1 MSIAITTNVSSMV
14 AQNSLSH
21 TQNALSTS
29 FARLSSG
36 MRINSAADD
45 AAGLGISKSMNAQV
59 RSYAVAERNTNDG
72 ISMLQTADGG
82 AEQIHGLMTRM
93 RELAVQASN
102 GSLAAN
108 DYTNLNTEYQANA
121 SEIDRISSSVQFNGI
136 NLLSG
141 TAASKNFQVGIGTAA
156 TDRIAVSFGGSDV
169 AQLLGATAT
178 DVTTFATAQ
187 TAITKLDAGIQSL
200 SGVRAGF
207 GAAMNRF
214 QNTVSNLQTMQ
225 TNTSAS
231 LSRIRDADIAAETA
245 ILSRNQV
252 LSQAGA
258 AILGQANQTPQMA
271 LSLLRG

>member
-1 MSIAITTNVSSMV
+1 MSLHIATNVTSMV
-14 AQNSLSH
+14 AQNALAK
-21 TQNALSTS
+21 TQSALSTS

-45 AAGLGISKSMNAQV
+45 AAGLGIAKSMNAQV

-82 AEQIHGLMTRM
+82 AEEIHNIMTRM

-102 GSLAAN
+102 GSLSAN
-108 DYTNLNTEYQANA
+108 DSTNLDAEYQQNS

-141 TAASKNFQVGIGTAA
+141 AAASKNFQVGIGTAA
-156 TDRIAVSFGGSDV
+156 TDRIAVNFGGADV
-169 AQLLGATAT
+169 TRLLGATAT
-178 DVTTFATAQ
+178 DVTTFAKAQLSITA
-187 TAITKLDAGIQSL
+187 LDSGIQAL
-200 SGVRAGF
+200 SSVRAGF

-214 QNTVSNLQTMQ
+214 SNTVSNLQTMQ
-225 TNTSAS
+225 TNTSAA
-231 LSRIRDADIAAETA
+231 LSRIQDTDVAAETA
-245 ILSRNQV
+245 NLSKNQV

-258 AILGQANQTPQMA
+258 AILAQANQTPQLAMT
-271 LSLLRG
+271 LLRG

>member
-1 MSIAITTNVSSMV
+1 MSLAITTNVSSMV
-14 AQNSLSH
+14 AQNSLAK
-21 TQNALSTS
+21 TQTALSTS

-59 RSYAVAERNTNDG
+59 HSYAVAERNTNDG

-102 GSLAAN
+102 GSLSTN
-108 DYTNLNTEYQANA
+108 DYTNLDAEYQAN
-121 SEIDRISSSVQFNGI
+121 SQEIDRISSSVQFNGI
-136 NLLSG
+136 NLLAG
-141 TAASKNFQVGIGTAA
+141 TVSAKNFQVGIGTAA
-156 TDRIAVSFGGSDV
+156 TDRIAVSFGGADS
-169 AQLLGATAT
+169 ASLIGATAT
-178 DVTTFATAQ
+178 DVTSFATAQ
-187 TAITKLDAGIQSL
+187 TAITQLDAAIQAL
-200 SGVRAGF
+200 SGVRANF

-214 QNTVSNLQTMQ
+214 QNTISNLQTMQ

-231 LSRIRDADIAAETA
+231 LSRIRDADIASETA
-245 ILSRNQV
+245 ILSKNQV

-258 AILGQANQTPQMA
+258 AILGQANQTPQLA
-271 LSLLRG
+271 LGLLKG

>member
-1 MSIAITTNVSSMV
+1 MSLAITTNVSSMV
-14 AQNSLSH
+14 AQNQLAK
-21 TQNALSTS
+21 TQNALGTS

-59 RSYAVAERNTNDG
+59 RSYAVAERNTNDAV
-72 ISMLQTADGG
+72 SMLQTADGG
-82 AEQIHGLMTRM
+82 AEEIHGIMTRM

-102 GSLAAN
+102 GSLSAN
-108 DYTNLNTEYQANA
+108 DYTNLDAEYQQNA
-121 SEIDRISSSVQFNGI
+121 AEIDRISSSVQFNGA

-141 TAASKNFQVGIGTAA
+141 TAATKNFQVGIGTASS
-156 TDRIAVSFGGSDV
+156 DRISVSFGGADT
-169 AQLLGATAT
+169 ARLLGASAT
-178 DVTTFATAQ
+178 DVTNFANAQ
-187 TAITKLDAGIQSL
+187 SAITALDSGIQTL

-225 TNTSAS
+225 TNTSAA
-231 LSRIRDADIAAETA
+231 LSRIRDADIASETA
-245 ILSRNQV
+245 TMSKNQV

-258 AILGQANQTPQMA
+258 AILSQANQGSQLAMG
-271 LSLLRG
+271 LLRG

>member
-1 MSIAITTNVSSMV
+1 MSLTISTNVTSMT
-14 AQNSLSH
+14 AQNSLAK
-21 TQNALSTS
+21 TQSALSTS

-82 AEQIHGLMTRM
+82 AEEIHNLMTRM

-102 GSLAAN
+102 GSLSAN
-108 DYTNLNTEYQANA
+108 DYTNLDAEYQQSA
-121 SEIDRISSSVQFNGI
+121 SEIDRISASVNFNGL

-141 TAASKNFQVGIGTAA
+141 TAATKSFQVGIGTAA
-156 TDRIAVSFGGSDV
+156 SDRISVSFGGAD
-169 AQLLGATAT
+169 ATRLLGATAT
-178 DVTTFATAQ
+178 DVTTFAKAQ
-187 TAITKLDAGIQSL
+187 TAITALDTGIQTL

-214 QNTVSNLQTMQ
+214 SNTISNLQTMQ
-225 TNTSAS
+225 TNTSAA
-231 LSRIRDADIAAETA
+231 LSRIRDADVAQETA
-245 ILSRNQV
+245 NLSKNQV
-252 LSQAGA
+252 LAQAGA
-258 AILGQANQTPQMA
+258 AILSQANQTPQLAM
-271 LSLLRG
+271 SLLRG

>member
-14 AQNSLSH
+14 AQNSLSK

-59 RSYAVAERNTNDG
+59 HSYAVAERNTNDG

-102 GSLAAN
+102 GSLSAN
-108 DYTNLNTEYQANA
+108 DYTNLNAEYQANSA
-121 SEIDRISSSVQFNGI
+121 EIDRISSSVQFNGI

-141 TAASKNFQVGIGTAA
+141 TVASKNFQVGIGTAA
-156 TDRIAVSFGGSDV
+156 TDRIAVSFGGADATSLAV
-169 AQLLGATAT
+169 TAT
-178 DVTTFATAQ
+178 DVTTFANSQ
-187 TAITKLDAGIQSL
+187 TAITKLDAGIQTL
-200 SGVRAGF
+200 SGIRANY

-214 QNTVSNLQTMQ
+214 QNTISNLQTMQ

-231 LSRIRDADIAAETA
+231 LSRIRDADIAMETA
-245 ILSRNQV
+245 ALSRNQV

-271 LSLLRG
+271 LSLLKG

>member
-1 MSIAITTNVSSMV
+1 MSLAIVTNVSSMV
-14 AQNSLSH
+14 AQNSLAK
-21 TQNALSTS
+21 TQSALSTS

-59 RSYAVAERNTNDG
+59 HSYAVAERNTNDG

-82 AEQIHGLMTRM
+82 AEEIHGIMTRM

-102 GSLAAN
+102 GALSAN
-108 DYTNLNTEYQANA
+108 DYTNLDAEYQQNA
-121 SEIDRISSSVQFNGI
+121 SEIDRISSSVQFNNI

-141 TAASKNFQVGIGTAA
+141 VVATKNFQVGIGTAA
-156 TDRIAVSFGGSDV
+156 TDRIAVSFGGADRT
-169 AQLLGATAT
+169 ALLGAAAT
-178 DVTTFATAQ
+178 DLTSFAQAQASITA
-187 TAITKLDAGIQSL
+187 LDSGIQTL

-214 QNTVSNLQTMQ
+214 SNTISNLQTMQ
-225 TNTSAS
+225 TNTSAA
-231 LSRIRDADIAAETA
+231 LSRIRDADIASETA
-245 ILSRNQV
+245 MLSKNQV

-258 AILGQANQTPQMA
+258 AILSQANQTSQLAM
-271 LSLLRG
+271 SLLKG

>member
-1 MSIAITTNVSSMV
+1 MSLAINTNVSSMV
-14 AQNSLSH
+14 AQNSLAK
-21 TQNALSTS
+21 TQSALSTS

-36 MRINSAADD
+36 LRINSAADD

-82 AEQIHGLMTRM
+82 AEEIHGIMTRM

-102 GSLAAN
+102 GSLSAT
-108 DYTNLNTEYQANA
+108 DYTNMDAEYQQGAQ
-121 SEIDRISSSVQFNGI
+121 EIDRISSSVQFNGL

-141 TAASKNFQVGIGTAA
+141 AAATKSFQVGIGTAA
-156 TDRIAVSFGGSDV
+156 TDRISVSFGGADGTR
-169 AQLLGATAT
+169 LLGAAAT
-178 DVTTFATAQ
+178 DVTSFANAQ
-187 TAITKLDAGIQSL
+187 TAITALDSGIQTL

-214 QNTVSNLQTMQ
+214 SNTVSNLQTMQ

-245 ILSRNQV
+245 HLSKNQV
-252 LSQAGA
+252 LSQAGT
-258 AILGQANQTPQMA
+258 AILSQANQTSQLAMG
-271 LSLLRG
+271 LLRG

>member
-1 MSIAITTNVSSMV
+1 MSLAINTNVTSMV
-14 AQNSLSH
+14 AQNSLSK
-21 TQNALSTS
+21 TQHALSTS

-82 AEQIHGLMTRM
+82 AEEIHNIMTRM

-102 GSLAAN
+102 GSLSAN
-108 DYTNLNTEYQANA
+108 DYTNLDAEYQQNA

-141 TAASKNFQVGIGTAA
+141 AAATKSFQVGIGTAA
-156 TDRIAVSFGGSDV
+156 TDRIAVSFGGADV
-169 AQLLGATAT
+169 TRLLGATAT
-178 DVTTFATAQ
+178 DVTTFAKAQ
-187 TAITKLDAGIQSL
+187 SAITALDSGIQAL

-214 QNTVSNLQTMQ
+214 ANTISNLQTMQ
-225 TNTSAS
+225 TNTSAA
-231 LSRIRDADIAAETA
+231 LSRIRDADVASETA
-245 ILSRNQV
+245 NLSKNQV

-258 AILGQANQTPQMA
+258 AILAQANQTPQLAM
-271 LSLLRG
+271 SLLKG

>member
-1 MSIAITTNVSSMV
+1 MSIALNTNVSSMV
-14 AQNSLSH
+14 AQNSLSK
-21 TQNALSTS
+21 TQGALATS

-45 AAGLGISKSMNAQV
+45 AAGLGIAKSMNAQV
-59 RSYAVAERNTNDG
+59 KSYAVAERNTNDAV
-72 ISMLQTADGG
+72 SMVQTADGG

-108 DYTNLNTEYQANA
+108 DYTNLDTEYQQNA
-121 SEIDRISSSVQFNGI
+121 QEIDRISASVQFNGA
-136 NLLSG
+136 NLLAG
-141 TAASKNFQVGIGTAA
+141 TATAKNFQVGIGTAS
-156 TDRIAVSFGGSDV
+156 TDRIAVTFGGADV
-169 AQLLGATAT
+169 AGLIGATAT
-178 DVTTFATAQ
+178 SVTSFTAAQ
-187 TAITKLDAGIQSL
+187 ASITQLDAGIQTL

-214 QNTVSNLQTMQ
+214 SNTVENLQTMQ

-231 LSRIRDADIAAETA
+231 LSRIQDADIAKETA
-245 ILSRNQV
+245 QLSKNQV

-258 AILGQANQTPQMA
+258 SILSQANQTTSLAM
-271 LSLLRG
+271 SLLRG

>member
-1 MSIAITTNVSSMV
+1 MSLHIATNVTSMV
-14 AQNSLSH
+14 AQNALAK
-21 TQNALSTS
+21 TQSALSTS

-45 AAGLGISKSMNAQV
+45 AAGLGISKAMNAQV
-59 RSYAVAERNTNDG
+59 HSYAVAERNTNDA

-82 AEQIHGLMTRM
+82 AEEIHNLMTRM

-102 GSLAAN
+102 GSLSAN
-108 DYTNLNTEYQANA
+108 DYTNLDAEYQQNS

-141 TAASKNFQVGIGTAA
+141 AAASKNFQVGIGTAA
-156 TDRIAVSFGGSDV
+156 TDRIAVSFGGADSTR
-169 AQLLGATAT
+169 LLGAAPTA
-178 DVTTFATAQ
+178 VTSFAAAQASITA
-187 TAITKLDAGIQSL
+187 LDSGIQTL

-214 QNTVSNLQTMQ
+214 ANTISNLQTMQ
-225 TNTSAS
+225 TNTSAA
-231 LSRIRDADIAAETA
+231 LSRIQDTDVAAETA
-245 ILSRNQV
+245 SLSKNQV

-258 AILGQANQTPQMA
+258 AILAQANQTPQLAMT
-271 LSLLRG
+271 LLKG